1 MKAFLTRCSRTKL
14 GGFVISLLFTN
25 FSFALPVKRLRET
38 ETLMAIFHPNP
49 SYKLHILI
57 IPKLKYKSIFDI
69 PPGENEFTSDL
80 FSTIMSLAN
89 EFELEKKAYR
99 LILNGGNY
107 QEVDHLH
114 FHLVSDD
121 AL

>member
-1 MKAFLTRCSRTKL
+1 L